1 MGLKDT
7 FTNTGKMVVDE
18 LQRAAEP
25 DARSV
30 DNHPSRTDSR
40 FTRTARRGTADKHF
54 PNEKKLDRYWEIYQ
68 EVPIIRHPIRSFAS
82 EVVSPGYYV
91 DTDNEELKEELEDW
105 LSHSAIVDGEVGKDF
120 SILLKKAQI
129 QREVKGTSLC
139 EKVSAEDGNLYGFK
153 LMRPETVRAF
163 TKPGQTVLLPPD
175 YEPDDLEDE
184 SEGLMEQ
191 LIQKQ
196 DFYRNDEDEI
206 AAYVQLDDVI
216 SDQSD
221 DGYYIPFTRDE
232 VIKLT
237 RDADTGEIF
246 GESRITA
253 VEDRLNSL
261 LKKLD
266 DADKAIESTASP
278 LQLFKFGVGEEGP
291 WAPEEIAA
299 FMNEHKQSEFE
310 PGMKQGVQG
319 DVTVEEYGGEVPNV
333 GEFLEWDLNW
343 IMSEMPMPKYALGG
357 YTSDV
362 NQFVSRSQSA
372 RLENQ
377 KKEARTEIS
386 NEWTPVLEEKAE
398 EMGYDPDDVNAL
410 VIGEDP
416 SDMGLEDVLR
426 QDFSEEKGGVVFQ
439 GVVDEELL
447 AKRIERGWLDV
458 SPRIIHT
465 SGEVDDRG
473 VKHPKNIRRFDNLS
487 LVSKGAAPSNEVT
500 TGEAEELSAE
510 EIQSCF
516 EDEPEIES
524 AEFEKFGEL
533 QSDIKYEDYLYNSP
547 QGAEGAS
554 QQFGCEGYHKHDID
568 GETWYMPCENHDKFL
583 ANIKEKSVFP

>member
-7 FTNTGKMVVDE
+7 FTNTGKLVVDE

-25 DARSV
+25 NARSI
-30 DNHPSRTDSR
+30 DNHPSSTSGR
-40 FTRTARRGTADKHF
+40 FTRTARQGAADKHF
-54 PNEKKLDRYWEIYQ
+54 PNENKLERYWEIYK

-91 DTDNEELKEELEDW
+91 DTDNEDLKQELEDW

-175 YEPDDLEDE
+175 YQPDELEKE
-184 SEGLMEQ
+184 SEGLMQQ
-191 LIQKQ
+191 LLQKQ
-196 DFYRNDEDEI
+196 DFYKTDGGEI

-216 SDQSD
+216 SKQTN
-221 DGYYIPFTRDE
+221 DGYYIPFTRDK

-237 RDADTGEIF
+237 RDSDTGEIF

-398 EMGYDPDDVNAL
+398 ELGYDPNDVNAL

-416 SDMGLEDVLR
+416 SDLGLEDVLR
-426 QDFSEEKGGVVFQ
+426 QKGVEEDRVNKIANSEGG
-439 GVVDEELL
+439 
-447 AKRIERGWLDV
+447 
-458 SPRIIHT
+458 P
-465 SGEVDDRG
+465 SGENTKRPPASTEDRDG
-473 VKHPKNIRRFDNLS
+473 GGDTVNGDN
-487 LVSKGAAPSNEVT
+487 
-500 TGEAEELSAE
+500 
-510 EIQSCF
+510 
-516 EDEPEIES
+516 
-524 AEFEKFGEL
+524 
-533 QSDIKYEDYLYNSP
+533 
-547 QGAEGAS
+547 
-554 QQFGCEGYHKHDID
+554 
-568 GETWYMPCENHDKFL
+568 
-583 ANIKEKSVFP
+583 

>member
-7 FTNTGKMVVDE
+7 FTSKGKLVAEE

-30 DNHPSRTDSR
+30 DNHPSANSTKY
-40 FTRTARRGTADKHF
+40 THTQRRGSSDKHF
-54 PNEKKLDRYWEIYQ
+54 PNKKKLERYWEIYQ

-91 DTDNEELKEELEDW
+91 DTENEDLKEDLEDW
-105 LSHSAIVDGEVGKDF
+105 LAHCAIVDGEVGKDF

-139 EKVSAEDGNLYGFK
+139 EKVSSEDGNLYGFK
-153 LMRPETVRAF
+153 LMRPETVRAY

-175 YEPDDLEDE
+175 YSPEDVEQGSNGFLRDLVQE
-184 SEGLMEQ
+184 
-191 LIQKQ
+191 Q
-196 DFYRNDEDEI
+196 DFYKNEKGEI
-206 AAYVQLDDVI
+206 AAYVQKDDSI
-216 SDQSD
+216 ANKS
-221 DGYYIPFTRDE
+221 DGYYIPFTRNQ

-237 RDADTGEIF
+237 RDTDTGEIF
-246 GESRITA
+246 GESRISA

-261 LKKLD
+261 LNKLD
-266 DADKAIESTASP
+266 DVDKAIESTSSP
-278 LQLFKFGVGEEGP
+278 LQLFKFGVGEDGP
-291 WAPEEIAA
+291 WAPEEIAS

-310 PGMKQGVQG
+310 AGMKQGVQG
-319 DVTVEEYGGEVPNV
+319 DVTVEEYGGEVPPV

-398 EMGYDPDDVNAL
+398 ELGYDADDVNAL

-416 SDMGLEDVLR
+416 SDIGIEDILR
-426 QDFSEEKGGVVFQ
+426 QEG
-439 GVVDEELL
+439 VDEDRVKEI
-447 AKRIERGWLDV
+447 ANSENDPTANTKRPPASTE
-458 SPRIIHT
+458 
-465 SGEVDDRG
+465 DR
-473 VKHPKNIRRFDNLS
+473 
-487 LVSKGAAPSNEVT
+487 
-500 TGEAEELSAE
+500 
-510 EIQSCF
+510 
-516 EDEPEIES
+516 
-524 AEFEKFGEL
+524 
-533 QSDIKYEDYLYNSP
+533 
-547 QGAEGAS
+547 
-554 QQFGCEGYHKHDID
+554 D
-568 GETWYMPCENHDKFL
+568 GGGDTVNGDT
-583 ANIKEKSVFP
+583 

>member
-398 EMGYDPDDVNAL
+398 EMGYDADDVNAL

-426 QDFSEEKGGVVFQ
+426 QEG
-439 GVVDEELL
+439 VDEDRVKEI
-447 AKRIERGWLDV
+447 ANSEGG
-458 SPRIIHT
+458 P
-465 SGEVDDRG
+465 SGENTTRPPASTEDREG
-473 VKHPKNIRRFDNLS
+473 GGDTVNGDN
-487 LVSKGAAPSNEVT
+487 
-500 TGEAEELSAE
+500 
-510 EIQSCF
+510 
-516 EDEPEIES
+516 
-524 AEFEKFGEL
+524 
-533 QSDIKYEDYLYNSP
+533 
-547 QGAEGAS
+547 
-554 QQFGCEGYHKHDID
+554 
-568 GETWYMPCENHDKFL
+568 
-583 ANIKEKSVFP
+583 